1 MFESSIIGE
10 QIDLF
15 LDYKAEG
22 LSGNAKDVQKARSFY
37 ALLKK
42 NASRLK
48 LLIDFSHVKNV
59 VQMKEIMSEWQTE
72 AKNGNSVTY
81 FIYPHGSDTC
91 VGCFRVHRHDNI
103 AETAVWIDEN
113 ETGKGYMQSA
123 GKMIEDALF
132 DKGIQEIVRRV
143 YLKNPYYDV
152 VKHNIEKAGYKPCAF
167 KSFRYKAGDEAVF
180 TTFHKTLDMYQM
192 EQKSKDLGL
201 ITKGLKSI
209 ER

>member
-1 MFESSIIGE
+1 MLDNGS
-10 QIDLF
+10 IDLF
-15 LDYKAEG
+15 LDYKAEV

-103 AETAVWIDEN
+103 AETAVWIDSE
-113 ETGKGYMQSA
+113 ETGKGYMQTA
-123 GKMIEDALF
+123 GKMHQQGGRKILR
-132 DKGIQEIVRRV
+132 QV
-143 YLKNPYYDV
+143 
-152 VKHNIEKAGYKPCAF
+152 
-167 KSFRYKAGDEAVF
+167 S
-180 TTFHKTLDMYQM
+180 
-192 EQKSKDLGL
+192 
-201 ITKGLKSI
+201 
-209 ER
+209 